1 MDDLGPIPVLIGS
14 IVFAAILIPNVL
26 LFVTYRKYR
35 RIAKLLP
42 SPDAIKLAQPEAIDD
57 RRTLLAAA
65 LLDGWAS
72 IPEAEKDVTRD
83 ALWTAMLLEAAADG
97 NIDHREMQFVAD
109 LFGKLAGTEMDFR
122 PVIKSA
128 ELVHENKKAALTEI
142 AKAGKLSTTAK
153 EHILAGA
160 FLVSISDHAL
170 SERETDCLGD
180 IAEALAMGRRDR
192 KATLQGITERF
203 GI

>member
-1 MDDLGPIPVLIGS
+1 
-14 IVFAAILIPNVL
+14 
-26 LFVTYRKYR
+26 
-35 RIAKLLP
+35 
-42 SPDAIKLAQPEAIDD
+42 
-57 RRTLLAAA
+57 
-65 LLDGWAS
+65 
-72 IPEAEKDVTRD
+72 
-83 ALWTAMLLEAAADG
+83 MLLEAAADG

-109 LFGKLAGTEMDFR
+109 LFGKLAGAEMDFR

-128 ELVHENKKAALTEI
+128 ELVHGNKKAALTEI

-192 KATLQGITERF
+192 KATLQGITKRF
-203 GI
+203 GV